1 MANITGCT
9 GRHPKKRLMPQH
21 AFALCRLKI
30 PLNLTWQ
37 PPRRMRAAPLR
48 WIMQKE
54 SNEIRSSIPDA
65 WTLLRMTSI
74 YEEKTQQN
82 HIRQISN
89 MKIEFSVEHI
99 MKIIIEREV
108 SEDKAYQ
115 ITNEAKLNN
124 HV

>member
-1 MANITGCT
+1 
-9 GRHPKKRLMPQH
+9 
-21 AFALCRLKI
+21 
-30 PLNLTWQ
+30 
-37 PPRRMRAAPLR
+37 MRAAPLR

-65 WTLLRMTSI
+65 WTLLRKTSI

-115 ITNEAKLNN
+115 ITNES
-124 HV
+124 

>member
-1 MANITGCT
+1 M
-9 GRHPKKRLMPQH
+9 
-21 AFALCRLKI
+21 
-30 PLNLTWQ
+30 
-37 PPRRMRAAPLR
+37 
-48 WIMQKE
+48 
-54 SNEIRSSIPDA
+54 
-65 WTLLRMTSI
+65 RMTSI

-115 ITNEAKLNN
+115 ITNES
-124 HV
+124 